1 MKLLATTFPL
11 AILVQLVR
19 IAGMSRIAGIILI
32 IYGAWTA
39 YVGFKEVS
47 HPAELTR
54 FAAFATTALGAFLLL
69 VGLGHFKAPHKA
81 FLTSI
86 PLLIAFHIQMYFN
99 KLIYFDDP
107 KWSYQVTLLAISI
120 IALTLSYFGYK
131 KQVE

>member
-1 MKLLATTFPL
+1 MSKL
-11 AILVQLVR
+11 
-19 IAGMSRIAGIILI
+19 AGIILM
-32 IYGAWTA
+32 IYGGWTA
-39 YVGFKEVS
+39 YVGFNEIA

-54 FAAFATTALGAFLLL
+54 FAAFATTALGIFLLL

-107 KWSYQVTLLAISI
+107 KWSYQVCLLVISL
-120 IALTLSYFGYK
+120 IAMTLSYFGYSRQK
-131 KQVE
+131 G